1 MSVDSSVQTWKPPHK
16 EGSGCKSQSEVKK
29 KKSKKI
35 ETICLSSG
43 VQRPEIL

>member
-29 KKSKKI
+29 KSKKI